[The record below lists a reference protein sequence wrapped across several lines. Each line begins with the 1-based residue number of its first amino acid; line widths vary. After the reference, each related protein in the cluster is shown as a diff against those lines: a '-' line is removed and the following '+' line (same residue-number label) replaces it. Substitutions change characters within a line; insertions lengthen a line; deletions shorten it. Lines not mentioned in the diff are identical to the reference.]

1 MDATRAIDRLEIE
14 AGGLIFSGRACGPH
28 EGRPVLLL
36 HGFPQTSWAWRDEL
50 WALGSAGYRAIAPD
64 LRGYSCGARP
74 LEVGDYATGHLVS
87 DVLALAD
94 SMEMERFDLVGHDW
108 GGMLAWIVASGH
120 PARVRSLSVVSTPH
134 PLALQ
139 EALRGGDPEQAAYGA
154 GMEAFRAPE
163 VPERLLLGAD
173 GAGGGLATVL
183 ADTGLDDEDAK
194 IYVAALTEPGALT
207 AALNWYRAMDG
218 SVLVD
223 LEPVTVPTLYV
234 WSSGDRAV
242 GRAAAEGTASCVC
255 GPYTFE
261 VLENVSHWIPETAPG
276 ELSDLLLH
284 HLSAHGPVATNGRPA
299 EKSLGERP

>member
-1 MDATRAIDRLEIE
+1 MDVTRAIDRLEIE
-14 AGGLIFSGRACGPH
+14 AGGLIFNGRACGPP
-28 EGRPVLLL
+28 EGRQVLLL

-50 WALGSAGYRAIAPD
+50 WALGRAGYRAVAPD

-74 LEVGDYATGHLVS
+74 PEVGDYATGHLVG

-94 SMEMERFDLVGHDW
+94 SMEMDSFDLVGHDW
-108 GGMLAWIVASGH
+108 GGMLAWIVASRH

-139 EALRGGDPEQAAYGA
+139 QALRSGDPVQAASGA
-154 GMEAFRAPE
+154 GTEAFRTPE

-183 ADTGLDDEDAK
+183 AETGLDDEDAK
-194 IYVAALTEPGALT
+194 VYVAALSEPGALT

-218 SVLVD
+218 SALLD

-234 WSSGDRAV
+234 WSTGDGAV
-242 GRAAAEGTASCVC
+242 GRAAAEGTASWVC

-261 VLENVSHWIPETAPG
+261 VLENVSHWIPETAPV

-284 HLSAHGPVATNGRPA
+284 HLAAVGPVATNGRPA
-299 EKSLGERP
+299 APGQGEQP